1 VGAAVLV
8 GLGARV
14 ERRKVSETVVLRVG
28 VLGPVTV
35 WNGSEELRVGQ
46 PRQQAVLG
54 ILAMRANRVISRG
67 ELVDAVWG
75 QDPPA
80 SAEGGIYTYVAG
92 LRRIIE
98 PTRSARGPGRVLVSS
113 GAGYVLHL
121 VPGQPDAVAFEQHL
135 ARARQLRK
143 SGDPVG
149 AVDALESAL
158 GLWRGV
164 AFAGVPGPFAET
176 ERVRLAE
183 LRSGAA
189 EERADVLLALGRH
202 EEVIPDLTAL
212 VADHPLRERMR
223 GLLMIALYRSGRHAE
238 ALRVFQD
245 GRRVLAEE
253 LGIDPGADLSRI
265 RQQVLTCDP
274 ALDVIAEAAPA
285 SPGADRRPASPGET
299 GGSARPP
306 RTAAGTGPRGSD
318 GSVLPSGTAGPV
330 GPALLSGVAP
340 GAGRAPSW
348 AAGPPG
354 VPVPAQLP
362 LDGQGF
368 SGRHEELRAL
378 HAMLPSARAAGT
390 GESVPVVVITGT
402 AGVGKTALAIRF
414 GRQVAKRF
422 PDGQL
427 YVNLRGLDPGAPPMD
442 PSGALRF
449 FLDAFGVPPYRIVAP
464 LEERA
469 ALFRSLVAG
478 KRVLVVLDNASNA
491 AQVRPLLPGS
501 PDCLVVVTSRN
512 QMAGLV
518 AAEGATLITLDVL
531 GDGEAHEMLSR
542 RLGQERVAAEPQA
555 ADEIVAACARLPLA
569 LSIAVGRAASR
580 PKRPLAEL
588 AAELRDARV
597 RLDALE
603 AGDAATDVRAV
614 LSWSYNQLS
623 PAAARMFRL
632 LGLHPG
638 PDISLPAAA
647 SLAGISRAEAGT
659 VLRELTRTH
668 MAAEHLPGRF
678 AFHDLLR
685 AYASDQ
691 CERTDSP
698 AERGLATQR
707 MLDHYL
713 HTAMAASQR
722 FSPFRS
728 PLRLAAP
735 QPGVLPA
742 EMADKDQAMAW
753 FDAEVPVLLML
764 IGYAEAKQF
773 DTYAWQLPWALG
785 PFFHRRGRL
794 RAYANIQ
801 QTALAAARRLDDT
814 LALAHAHHLLGH
826 AQLQMNEY
834 ETAEPNFRRALDLFR
849 ELGDRANEAVVLN
862 GLAGM
867 LEKQERYPEALAVA
881 LDALRMLKAA
891 GHWWTQATLENGV
904 GWLYAH
910 LGQYEDALTHCQRAL
925 SLHRES
931 GHRGGAADTLDSLGF
946 VYLHL
951 GDFEQAKAHY
961 ELAIDAYREI
971 GAPFGEGNSLAGLG
985 DVLLR
990 SGDLDAA
997 RARYLQAAA
1006 ILDALPHPL
1015 ADVVRGK
1022 LQDLDEDPDADR
1034 LAAAGHPDRDPSSAA
1049 GHPDRDPSP
1058 GAATTA
1064 RSV

>member
-1 VGAAVLV
+1 
-8 GLGARV
+8 
-14 ERRKVSETVVLRVG
+14 VVLRVG
-28 VLGPVTV
+28 VLGPVAV

-98 PTRSARGPGRVLVSS
+98 PTRSVRGPGRVLVSS

-189 EERADVLLALGRH
+189 EERSDVLLALGRH

-265 RQQVLTCDP
+265 HQQMLTSDP
-274 ALDVIAEAAPA
+274 ALDLIAD
-285 SPGADRRPASPGET
+285 GADGRPTAP
-299 GGSARPP
+299 GGSAHSRRPEMN
-306 RTAAGTGPRGSD
+306 RATTAPRGSD
-318 GSVLPSGTAGPV
+318 GSVLPSGTTGSAGS
-330 GPALLSGVAP
+330 ALLPGTGTGTGTGTGASTGIGPRMGTAP
-340 GAGRAPSW
+340 W

-362 LDGQGF
+362 LDAQGF
-368 SGRHEELRAL
+368 SGRHDELHAL
-378 HAMLPSARAAGT
+378 HALLPSARPAGT

-427 YVNLRGLDPGAPPMD
+427 YVDLRGLDPGAPPME
-442 PSGALRF
+442 PTGALRF

-469 ALFRSLVAG
+469 ALFRSLVAD
-478 KRVLVVLDNASNA
+478 KRVLIVLDNASNA

-518 AAEGATLITLDVL
+518 AAEGATLVTLDVL
-531 GDGEAHEMLSR
+531 GDGEAHEMLAR

-555 ADEIVAACARLPLA
+555 VDEIVAACARLPLA
-569 LSIAVGRAASR
+569 LSIAVGRAAGR
-580 PKRPLAEL
+580 AKRPLAEL

-614 LSWSYNQLS
+614 LSWSYDQLS

-638 PDISLPAAA
+638 PDISLSAAA

-659 VLRELTRTH
+659 ALRELTRTH
-668 MAAEHLPGRF
+668 MATEHLPGRF

-685 AYASDQ
+685 AYATDQ
-691 CERTDSP
+691 AERTDSP
-698 AERGLATQR
+698 AERALATQR

-728 PLRLAAP
+728 PLRLPAP

-742 EMADKDQAMAW
+742 EMTDKDQAMAW
-753 FDAEVPVLLML
+753 FDAEVPVLLTL
-764 IGYAEAKQF
+764 IGYAEAQEF

-794 RAYANIQ
+794 RAYAVIQ

-826 AQLQMNEY
+826 AQLQMSDY
-834 ETAEPNFRRALDLFR
+834 EEAEPNFRRALDLFR

-862 GLAGM
+862 GLGGM

-931 GHRGGAADTLDSLGF
+931 GHRGGAADTLDSLGYI
-946 VYLHL
+946 YLHL
-951 GDFEQAKAHY
+951 GDPVQAQAY
-961 ELAIDAYREI
+961 YQQAIDAYREI
-971 GAPFGEGNSLAGLG
+971 GAPYGEGNSMAGLG

-990 SGDLDAA
+990 EGQPDQA
-997 RARYLQAAA
+997 RALYLQAAA
-1006 ILDALPHPL
+1006 ILDSMPHPR
-1015 ADVVRGK
+1015 ADEIRLK
-1022 LQDLDEDPDADR
+1022 LHDLDEDPDADR
-1034 LAAAGHPDRDPSSAA
+1034 LAGGDYP
-1049 GHPDRDPSP
+1049 DPSP
-1058 GAATTA
+1058 GAATTG

>member
-1 VGAAVLV
+1 
-8 GLGARV
+8 
-14 ERRKVSETVVLRVG
+14 
-28 VLGPVTV
+28 
-35 WNGSEELRVGQ
+35 
-46 PRQQAVLG
+46 
-54 ILAMRANRVISRG
+54 M
-67 ELVDAVWG
+67 
-75 QDPPA
+75 
-80 SAEGGIYTYVAG
+80 
-92 LRRIIE
+92 
-98 PTRSARGPGRVLVSS
+98 LVSS

-135 ARARQLRK
+135 ARARQLRR
-143 SGDPVG
+143 SGDPPG

-158 GLWRGV
+158 CLWRGA

-189 EERADVLLALGRH
+189 EERADVLLSLGRH
-202 EEVIPDLTAL
+202 EEVVPDLTAL

-223 GLLMIALYRSGRHAE
+223 GLLMIALYRCGRPAE

-253 LGIDPGADLSRI
+253 LGIDPGTDLSRI
-265 RQQVLTCDP
+265 HQQVLTSDP
-274 ALDVIAEAAPA
+274 ALNLTAGPAAA
-285 SPGADRRPASPGET
+285 SGQADRVAASGPAGT
-299 GGSARPP
+299 A
-306 RTAAGTGPRGSD
+306 AAGTAADGGPAGPSASRPKAAGTVPRGSD
-318 GSVLPSGTAGPV
+318 GSVLPSGTA
-330 GPALLSGVAP
+330 AP
-340 GAGRAPSW
+340 DRAPAW

-362 LDGQGF
+362 LDAPGF
-368 SGRHEELRAL
+368 SGRHDEIRAL
-378 HAMLPSARAAGT
+378 HAMLPSTRAAGT
-390 GESVPVVVITGT
+390 GESVPVAVISGT

-414 GRQVAKRF
+414 GHQVAKRF

-427 YVNLRGLDPGAPPMD
+427 YVNLCGPDPGAPIEPD
-442 PSGALRF
+442 VALRF
-449 FLDAFGVPPYRIVAP
+449 FLDAFGVPPHRIAAP

-469 ALFRSLVAG
+469 ALFRSLVDG
-478 KRVLVVLDNASNA
+478 KRVLIVLDNASSA

-501 PDCLVVVTSRN
+501 PGCLVVVTSRN

-518 AAEGATLITLDVL
+518 ATEGAALITLDVL
-531 GDGEAHEMLSR
+531 GDGEAHEMLAR
-542 RLGQERVAAEPQA
+542 RLGAERVAAEPRA

-569 LSIAVGRAASR
+569 LSIAAGRAVGR

-588 AAELRDARV
+588 AAELRDARG

-614 LSWSYNQLS
+614 LSWSYDQLS
-623 PAAARMFRL
+623 PATAQMFRL

-647 SLAGISRAEAGT
+647 SLAGVSRAEAAAA
-659 VLRELTRTH
+659 LRELTRTN

-685 AYASDQ
+685 AYAAEAAEQRDAEE
-691 CERTDSP
+691 ERS
-698 AERGLATQR
+698 AAARR

-735 QPGVLPA
+735 APGVIPA
-742 EMADKDQAMAW
+742 EMSDKDQAMGW
-753 FDAEVPVLLML
+753 FEAEVPVLLAL
-764 IGYAEAKQF
+764 IGFAEAQRF
-773 DTYAWQLPWALG
+773 DTYAWRLPWALG
-785 PFFHRRGRL
+785 PFFHRRGWL
-794 RAYANIQ
+794 QSYAAIQ
-801 QTALAAARRLDDT
+801 RTALAAAQRLDDP

-826 AQLQMNEY
+826 AQLQLNEY
-834 ETAEPNFRRALDLFR
+834 EAAEPNFRRALDLFR

-910 LGQYEDALTHCQRAL
+910 LGQYDDALTHCQRAL

-931 GHRGGAADTLDSLGF
+931 GHRGGAADTLDSIGF
-946 VYLHL
+946 VHLHL
-951 GDFEQAKAHY
+951 GDLQAARAHY
-961 ELAIDAYREI
+961 EQAIDAYREI

-990 SGDLDAA
+990 GGDLESA
-997 RARYLQAAA
+997 RSSYLQAAA

-1022 LQDLDEDPDADR
+1022 LRDLDEDPEED
-1034 LAAAGHPDRDPSSAA
+1034 LDRDPLPGDHHAA
-1049 GHPDRDPSP
+1049 SDLLPGDGHAASDPSP

>member
-1 VGAAVLV
+1 
-8 GLGARV
+8 
-14 ERRKVSETVVLRVG
+14 VVLRVG

-35 WNGSEELRVGQ
+35 WNGHEELRVGQ

-98 PTRSARGPGRVLVSS
+98 PTRSVRGPGRVLVSS

-135 ARARQLRK
+135 VRARQLRK
-143 SGDPVG
+143 NGDPVG
-149 AVDALESAL
+149 TVDALENAL

-202 EEVIPDLTAL
+202 EEVVPDLTAL

-223 GLLMIALYRSGRHAE
+223 GLLMIALYRSGRPAE

-253 LGIDPGADLSRI
+253 LGIDPGTDLSRI
-265 RQQVLTCDP
+265 HQQVLTSNP
-274 ALDVIAEAAPA
+274 ALNLATDPPADGGPAGPDEAEG
-285 SPGADRRPASPGET
+285 STRTRRPEMN
-299 GGSARPP
+299 
-306 RTAAGTGPRGSD
+306 TAAGARPRGSD
-318 GSVLPSGTAGPV
+318 GSVLPSGTTGPA
-330 GPALLSGVAP
+330 GPALLSGAGP
-340 GAGRAPSW
+340 GVGTAPSW
-348 AAGPPG
+348 AGGPAG

-362 LDGQGF
+362 LDAPGF

-378 HAMLPSARAAGT
+378 QAMLPSARAAAA
-390 GESVPVVVITGT
+390 GEPVPVVVISGT

-427 YVNLRGLDPGAPPMD
+427 YVNLRGLDLGTPLDPGT
-442 PSGALRF
+442 ALRF
-449 FLDAFGVPPYRIVAP
+449 FLDAFGVPPHRIAAP

-469 ALFRSLVAG
+469 ALFRSLVDG
-478 KRVLVVLDNASNA
+478 KRVLVVLDNASSA

-518 AAEGATLITLDVL
+518 ATEGATLVTLDVL
-531 GDGEAHEMLSR
+531 GGDEAHEMLAR

-569 LSIAVGRAASR
+569 LSIAVGRAVGR

-588 AAELRDARV
+588 AAELRDARG

-614 LSWSYNQLS
+614 LSWSYDQLS

-638 PDISLPAAA
+638 PDVSLPAAA
-647 SLAGISRAEAGT
+647 SLAGIPRAEAGT

-668 MAAEHLPGRF
+668 MAAERLPGRF
-678 AFHDLLR
+678 TFHDLLR
-685 AYASDQ
+685 AYAADQ
-691 CERTDSP
+691 
-698 AERGLATQR
+698 AERHDSAAERDTASRR

-735 QPGVLPA
+735 QPGVLPG

-753 FDAEVPVLLML
+753 FEAEVPVLLTL
-764 IGYAEAKQF
+764 VAFAEAREF
-773 DTYAWQLPWALG
+773 DTCAWQLPWALG
-785 PFFHRRGRL
+785 PFFHRRGWL
-794 RAYANIQ
+794 QSYTAIQ
-801 QTALAAARRLDDT
+801 ETALTAARRLDDP

-826 AQLQMNEY
+826 AQLQMSDY
-834 ETAEPNFRRALDLFR
+834 EAAEPNFRRALDLFR

-910 LGQYEDALTHCQRAL
+910 LGQYDDALTHCQRAL

-931 GHRGGAADTLDSLGF
+931 GHRGGAADTLDSLAF
-946 VYLHL
+946 IHLHQ
-951 GDFEQAKAHY
+951 GDLAQAQAHY
-961 ELAIDAYREI
+961 EQAIDAYREI

-990 SGDLDAA
+990 RGDLDAA
-997 RARYLQAAA
+997 RSRYHQATA

-1022 LQDLDEDPDADR
+1022 LHDLDEAPDPDSPAEDH
-1034 LAAAGHPDRDPSSAA
+1034 HPDRDPSPGAHHADRDPSPGAH
-1049 GHPDRDPSP
+1049 HPDRDPSP
-1058 GAATTA
+1058 GAATTG

>member
-1 VGAAVLV
+1 
-8 GLGARV
+8 
-14 ERRKVSETVVLRVG
+14 VVLRVG
-28 VLGPVTV
+28 VLGPVAV
-35 WNGSEELRVGQ
+35 WNGTEELRVGQ

-75 QDPPA
+75 HDPPA

-98 PTRSARGPGRVLVSS
+98 PARSARGPGRVLVSS

-121 VPGQPDAVAFEQHL
+121 VPGQPDAVAFEQQL

-143 SGDPVG
+143 NGDPTS
-149 AVDALESAL
+149 AVDALEGAL
-158 GLWRGV
+158 GLWRGT

-176 ERVRLAE
+176 ERVRLGE

-202 EEVIPDLTAL
+202 EEVVPDLTAL
-212 VADHPLRERMR
+212 VTDHPLRERMR

-253 LGIDPGADLSRI
+253 LGIDPGADLFRI
-265 RQQVLTCDP
+265 HQQVLTCDP
-274 ALDVIAEAAPA
+274 ALNLAAGAPSDDRPPGPDETA
-285 SPGADRRPASPGET
+285 QDQVSPGSAPPRRPAA
-299 GGSARPP
+299 GGGQASTAAGGGQAS
-306 RTAAGTGPRGSD
+306 TAAGTRPRGSD
-318 GSVLPSGTAGPV
+318 GSVLPSGTTGPAGP
-330 GPALLSGVAP
+330 PLA
-340 GAGRAPSW
+340 AGSAGSPPW
-348 AAGPPG
+348 AAGRPPG

-362 LDGQGF
+362 LDAPGF
-368 SGRHEELRAL
+368 SGRHDELRVL
-378 HAMLPSARAAGT
+378 HALLPSAQAGGT
-390 GESVPVVVITGT
+390 DESVPVAVISGT

-427 YVNLRGLDPGAPPMD
+427 YVDLRGPEPHHPMD
-442 PSGALRF
+442 PGVALRW
-449 FLDAFGVPPYRIVAP
+449 FLDAFGVPAHRIAAP

-469 ALFRSLVAG
+469 ALFRSLVDG
-478 KRVLVVLDNASNA
+478 KRVLIVLDNATSA

-531 GDGEAHEMLSR
+531 GDDEAHEMLAR
-542 RLGQERVAAEPQA
+542 RLGRERVAAEPRA

-569 LSIAVGRAASR
+569 LSIAVGRAAGR
-580 PKRPLAEL
+580 PKRSLAEL
-588 AAELRDARV
+588 AAELRDARG

-614 LSWSYNQLS
+614 LSWSYDQLS

-659 VLRELTRTH
+659 ALRELTRTH
-668 MAAEHLPGRF
+668 MATEHLPGRF
-678 AFHDLLR
+678 TFHDVLR
-685 AYASDQ
+685 VYAADQ
-691 CERTDSP
+691 
-698 AERGLATQR
+698 AERLDPAQERDAASRR

-728 PLRLAAP
+728 PLRLPAP
-735 QPGVLPA
+735 EPGVLPG

-753 FDAEVPVLLML
+753 FEAEVPVLLAL
-764 IGYAEAKQF
+764 IGFAEAREF
-773 DTYAWQLPWALG
+773 DTSAWQLPWALG
-785 PFFHRRGRL
+785 PFFHRRGWL
-794 RAYANIQ
+794 QSYTDIQ
-801 QTALAAARRLDDT
+801 RTALAAARRLDDT
-814 LALAHAHHLLGH
+814 QALAHAHHLLGH
-826 AQLQMNEY
+826 AQLQTNDY
-834 ETAEPNFRRALDLFR
+834 EAAEPNFRRALDLFR

-867 LEKQERYPEALAVA
+867 LEKQERYEEALAVA

-910 LGQYEDALTHCQRAL
+910 LGQYEEALTHCQRAL

-931 GHRGGAADTLDSLGF
+931 GHRGGAADTLDSLAF
-946 VYLHL
+946 VYLHQGDL
-951 GDFEQAKAHY
+951 GRAQAHY
-961 ELAIDAYREI
+961 EQAIEAYREI

-990 SGDLDAA
+990 RGDVPAA
-997 RARYLQAAA
+997 RSRYLQAAA
-1006 ILDALPHPL
+1006 ILDTLPHPL

-1022 LQDLDEDPDADR
+1022 LHDLAEDPDAE
-1034 LAAAGHPDRDPSSAA
+1034 RDPA
-1049 GHPDRDPSP
+1049 PD
-1058 GAATTA
+1058 AATTI

>member
-1 VGAAVLV
+1 
-8 GLGARV
+8 
-14 ERRKVSETVVLRVG
+14 VVLRVG

-35 WNGSEELRVGQ
+35 WYGNEELHVGQ

-98 PTRSARGPGRVLVSS
+98 PTRSLRGPGRVLVSS

-135 ARARQLRK
+135 VRARQLRK
-143 SGDPVG
+143 NGDPVG

-183 LRSGAA
+183 LRSGAG

-202 EEVIPDLTAL
+202 EDVVPDLTAL

-253 LGIDPGADLSRI
+253 LGIDPGTDLARI
-265 RQQVLTCDP
+265 HQQVLTSDP
-274 ALDVIAEAAPA
+274 ALNLAPA
-285 SPGADRRPASPGET
+285 ATSGQASSAADSGPAGAAAGRPAGQDE
-299 GGSARPP
+299 GSDRPK
-306 RTAAGTGPRGSD
+306 RNAAGTRPRGSD
-318 GSVLPSGTAGPV
+318 GSVLPSGTAGPGV
-330 GPALLSGVAP
+330 GPGVSTVS
-340 GAGRAPSW
+340 SW

-354 VPVPAQLP
+354 VPVPAQLQP
-362 LDGQGF
+362 DAPGF
-368 SGRHEELRAL
+368 SGRHDELRAL
-378 HAMLPSARAAGT
+378 HALLPSARADGT
-390 GESVPVVVITGT
+390 DESVPVVVLSGT

-427 YVNLRGLDPGAPPMD
+427 YLNLRGRDPGTPPLE
-442 PSGALRF
+442 SASALQF
-449 FLDAFGVPPYRIVAP
+449 FLDTLGVPPHRIGAST
-464 LEERA
+464 EERA
-469 ALFRSLVAG
+469 ALYRSLLDG
-478 KRVLVVLDNASNA
+478 KRVLIVLDDASNA

-512 QMAGLV
+512 QMAGLA

-531 GDGEAHEMLSR
+531 SDDEAHEMLAR
-542 RLGQERVAAEPQA
+542 RLGQERVAAEPAA

-569 LSIAVGRAASR
+569 LSVAVGRAAVR
-580 PKRPLAEL
+580 PKRPLTEL
-588 AAELRDARV
+588 AAELRDARGQ
-597 RLDALE
+597 LDALE

-614 LSWSYNQLS
+614 LSWSYDQLS
-623 PAAARMFRL
+623 PAAARMFRM

-638 PDISLPAAA
+638 PDISLSAAA
-647 SLAGISRAEAGT
+647 SLAGIPRAEAGAA
-659 VLRELTRTH
+659 LRELTRTH

-678 AFHDLLR
+678 AFHGLLR
-685 AYASDQ
+685 AYAADQ
-691 CERTDSP
+691 SERHDDP
-698 AERGLATQR
+698 AERGTATGR

-728 PLRLAAP
+728 PLRLPAP

-742 EMADKDQAMAW
+742 EMADKDQARAW
-753 FDAEVPVLLML
+753 FETEVGVLLS
-764 IGYAEAKQF
+764 IIRYAEAGGF
-773 DTYAWQLPWALG
+773 DTYAWQIPWALG
-785 PFFHRRGRL
+785 PFFHRRGWL
-794 RAYANIQ
+794 RSYSAIQ
-801 QTALAAARRLDDT
+801 QTALAAAGRLDDT
-814 LALAHAHHLLGH
+814 LALGHAHHLLGH
-826 AQLQMNEY
+826 AQLQMTDY
-834 ETAEPNFRRALDLFR
+834 QAAEPNFRRALDLFR

-910 LGQYEDALTHCQRAL
+910 LGQYDDALTHCQRAL

-931 GHRGGAADTLDSLGF
+931 GHRGGAADTMDSLAF
-946 VYLHL
+946 VYLQL
-951 GDFEQAKAHY
+951 GDLAQAQAHY
-961 ELAIDAYREI
+961 EQAIETYREM

-985 DVLLR
+985 DTLLR
-990 SGDLDAA
+990 GGDVDEA
-997 RARYLQAAA
+997 RSRYLQAAA

-1022 LQDLDEDPDADR
+1022 LRDLDENPDPEREA
-1034 LAAAGHPDRDPSSAA
+1034 
-1049 GHPDRDPSP
+1049 SP

-1064 RSV
+1064 RSA

>member
-1 VGAAVLV
+1 
-8 GLGARV
+8 
-14 ERRKVSETVVLRVG
+14 VVLRVG

-35 WNGSEELRVGQ
+35 WNGNDELRVGQ

-121 VPGQPDAVAFEQHL
+121 VPGQPDAVAFEQYL

-143 SGDPVG
+143 NGDPVG
-149 AVDALESAL
+149 AIDALESAL
-158 GLWRGV
+158 GLWRGA

-176 ERVRLAE
+176 ERVRLGE
-183 LRSGAA
+183 LRSAA
-189 EERADVLLALGRH
+189 VEERADVLLELGRH
-202 EEVIPDLTAL
+202 EEVVPDLAAL
-212 VADHPLRERMR
+212 VTDHPLRERMR
-223 GLLMIALYRSGRHAE
+223 GLLMIALYRCGRPAE

-253 LGIDPGADLSRI
+253 LGIDPGTDLSRI
-265 RQQVLTCDP
+265 YQQVLTSDP
-274 ALDVIAEAAPA
+274 ALDPATEIPAAGDE
-285 SPGADRRPASPGET
+285 PGDKPGHRQRRPADRGEGPSRPRQPEISPEL
-299 GGSARPP
+299 SR
-306 RTAAGTGPRGSD
+306 AAGMGPRGSD
-318 GSVLPSGTAGPV
+318 GSVLPSGTAGP
-330 GPALLSGVAP
+330 

-348 AAGPPG
+348 AVGGPG

-362 LDGQGF
+362 LDAPGF
-368 SGRHEELRAL
+368 SGRRDELRAL
-378 HAMLPSARAAGT
+378 HAMLPAAQAAGT
-390 GESVPVVVITGT
+390 QEPVPVVVVSGT

-427 YVNLRGLDPGAPPMD
+427 YVNLRSPHPGTPMEPD
-442 PSGALRF
+442 VALRF
-449 FLDAFGVPPYRIVAP
+449 FLDAFGVPPHRIAAP

-469 ALFRSLVAG
+469 ALFRSLVDG
-478 KRVLVVLDNASNA
+478 KRVLIVLDNARNA

-501 PDCLVVVTSRN
+501 PGCLVVVTSRN

-518 AAEGATLITLDVL
+518 AAEGAALITLDVL
-531 GDGEAHEMLSR
+531 GDDEAHEMLAR

-569 LSIAVGRAASR
+569 LSIAAGRAVGR

-588 AAELRDARV
+588 AAELRDARS

-614 LSWSYNQLS
+614 LSWSYDQLS
-623 PAAARMFRL
+623 PEAARVFRL

-659 VLRELTRTH
+659 ALRELTRTH

-678 AFHDLLR
+678 AFHALLR
-685 AYASDQ
+685 AYAADQ
-691 CERTDSP
+691 
-698 AERGLATQR
+698 AERHDSAAERDAATRR

-713 HTAMAASQR
+713 HTAMAATMR
-722 FSPFRS
+722 FSPHRP

-735 QPGVLPA
+735 APGVVPA

-753 FDAEVPVLLML
+753 FEAEVPVLLAL
-764 IGYAEAKQF
+764 IGFAEAQEF
-773 DTYAWQLPWALG
+773 DVYAWQLPWALG
-785 PFFHRRGRL
+785 PLFHRRGWL
-794 RAYANIQ
+794 QSYVAIQ
-801 QTALAAARRLDDT
+801 QTALAAARRLDDP
-814 LALAHAHHLLGH
+814 LALAHTYYLLGN
-826 AQLQMNEY
+826 AQGHMGDY
-834 ETAEPNFRRALDLFR
+834 DAAEANYHQALDLFR
-849 ELGDRANEAVVLN
+849 ELSDRANEGVVLN
-862 GLAGM
+862 GLASM

-891 GHWWTQATLENGV
+891 GHWWTQANLENGV

-910 LGQYEDALTHCQRAL
+910 MGQYEDALAHCQRAL

-931 GHRGGAADTLDSLGF
+931 GNRVGAADTLDSIGF
-946 VYLHL
+946 VHLHL
-951 GDFEQAKAHY
+951 GDLPQAQTHY
-961 ELAIDAYREI
+961 QQAIDAYREI
-971 GAPFGEGNSLAGLG
+971 GTMFGAGNSLAGLG

-990 SGDLDAA
+990 SGDLEGA
-997 RARYLQAAA
+997 RSRYLEAAA
-1006 ILDALPHPL
+1006 VLDAVSHPR
-1015 ADVVRGK
+1015 ADEVRVK
-1022 LQDLDEDPDADR
+1022 LRDLDEDPDAEREPAPD
-1034 LAAAGHPDRDPSSAA
+1034 AG
-1049 GHPDRDPSP
+1049 
-1058 GAATTA
+1058 TTL